1 MYRRPPSLGK
11 NRSLS
16 PIFPEGRRDCAQAK
30 SYPFFQNH
38 GWIRGAGRKDLRSGN
53 KKWARAVCA
62 TIKPKSIL

>member
-11 NRSLS
+11 NRPLS

-53 KKWARAVCA
+53 KKWARAACA